1 MSLFAVVSIL
11 IIAIINLLIVVL
23 TSEESGASG
32 RTVIEG
38 SA

>member
-11 IIAIINLLIVVL
+11 IITIINLLIVVL
-23 TSEESGASG
+23 TNEESGASG